1 MMNPLKILL
10 SISLCICMV
19 SLMSCGEEEAAVNPD
34 LLIGRW
40 DIEEALRNNKVTE
53 SLSDLYYEFS
63 KDGTMKT
70 NLSGA
75 TETGKYELDE
85 QTLVVQDTRMDATYQ
100 VETLSDSFLVMSTV
114 LQKFNFKLTFQRV
127 IQEE

>member
-19 SLMSCGEEEAAVNPD
+19 SLMSCEEEAVVNPD

-40 DIEEALRNNKVTE
+40 DIDEALRNNKATE

-114 LQKFNFKLTFQRV
+114 LQKFNFKFTFQRV